1 MLHDALRYVRK
12 FHRMSV
18 NDAAAAMGMSPSHIS
33 EIERGK
39 KRIHHDVLEA
49 YSRTFDLPV
58 SAICL
63 IAESGQENDRSRA
76 SAVQRKI
83 TKIMDWI
90 TED

>member
-18 NDAAAAMGMSPSHIS
+18 NEAAAEMGMSPSHIS

-58 SAICL
+58 SAIYL
-63 IAESGQENDRSRA
+63 IAESSQADQHSRTG
-76 SAVQRKI
+76 AVKRKI
-83 TKIMDWI
+83 AKIMDWI
-90 TED
+90 VED